1 MQFIDT
7 HCHVHFEAYKTDMD
21 DVVQRALDGGVQ
33 MITVGTQTTT
43 SKNGILLAERYEGV
57 WATIGLHPN
66 HVHKQAFFD
75 ENELPAEKQ
84 PTDEI
89 KTRSETFDESY
100 YRELVAHP
108 KVVAIGEF
116 GLDYYRLP
124 EGQGPEQLIDDQKRE
139 AKKQIEFAS
148 QFNKPVVIH
157 CRDAHAD
164 QFALLKAEIDQGGLT
179 RRGVVHCFT
188 GTAEDAERYAS
199 IGFKTSITGIVTFSK
214 ELQAV
219 VKDIPLEQIMIETD
233 SPYLTPAPNRGKR
246 NEPLY
251 VKDVAKVIA
260 DLKGVSLEEVAERTT
275 ETAKGLFLI

>member
-7 HCHVHFEAYKTDMD
+7 HCHVHFEAYKEDMD
-21 DVVQRALDGGVQ
+21 EVVQRALDGGVQ

-43 SKNGILLAERYEGV
+43 SKNGIALAERYDGV

-66 HVHKQAFFD
+66 HVHKQEFFD
-75 ENELPAEKQ
+75 ENELPEEER
-84 PTDEI
+84 PTGKI
-89 KTRSETFDESY
+89 KTRSEAFDEAY
-100 YRELVAHP
+100 YRELVSHP
-108 KVVAIGEF
+108 KVVAVGEL

-124 EGQGPEQLIDDQKRE
+124 EGQDPNQLIEDQKRE
-139 AKKQIEFAS
+139 AKKQIAFAS
-148 QFNKPVVIH
+148 QFNKPVVVH
-157 CRDAHAD
+157 CRDAHED
-164 QFALLKAEIDQGGLT
+164 QFDLLKAEIDGGGLN
-179 RRGVVHCFT
+179 RRGVIHCFT
-188 GTAEDAERYAS
+188 GTVEDAERYAS

-219 VKDIPLEQIMIETD
+219 VKEIPLEQLMIETD

-260 DLKGVSLEEVAERTT
+260 DLKGVSLEEVAARTT
-275 ETAKGLFLI
+275 ETAKALFQI